1 MGQRVS
7 QCLRCHD
14 EGEETFSEQERRRS
28 RDGGGQRR
36 KSSGLSRYS
45 NDFRHV
51 IEEPLKVGAF
61 NVRRFGT
68 AKMKDKEVVD
78 ILVRIIRQFDV
89 IVIQEIVD
97 TKERAINE
105 LVNAVNKS
113 DLCTDK
119 HGDDG
124 KLENIFKLELSPR
137 VGRKTQKE
145 QYGLIYRSTK
155 LSVEESCIYP
165 DPGDVFIREPFIV
178 KFLTNAVNGI
188 HSFTIISVHTQPK
201 VRSDIFVKQNKPSL
215 NRMQSQKLITWQMFT
230 PGQKAE

>member
-1 MGQRVS
+1 MS
-7 QCLRCHD
+7 D
-14 EGEETFSEQERRRS
+14 FSIARS
-28 RDGGGQRR
+28 VISGFGIGGFGNWQICDLQFCGSAR

-113 DLCTDK
+113 DLCTYK
-119 HGDDG
+119 HGDEG
-124 KLENIFKLELSPR
+124 NLENIFKLELSPR

-178 KFLTNAVNGI
+178 KFSTNAVNDI
-188 HSFTIISVHTQPK
+188 NSFTMISVHTQPK
-201 VRSDIFVKQNKPSL
+201 VRSNIFVKQNKPSL
-215 NRMQSQKLITWQMFT
+215 FRMQSQKLITWRRFT
-230 PGQKAE
+230 PGLRAE